1 MTPKTICFAAVLVL
15 SAAAA
20 SAIDF
25 GAHLGYYDNDVKKG
39 YLGVNLMVPLGM
51 VVIAPNV
58 DYWKEHGAGYW
69 LGGADVDLR
78 FTRPGPSFWVGA
90 GPTYGYI
97 TGYNHISSGG
107 YSTGI
112 VGLQYTPP
120 PTTPGTPGTNPSVP
134 PGSASIGGPFDGK
147 SRAWGW
153 DINGGV
159 TFSGTFR
166 PYVTARYNKVK
177 NLKAGGVAVGI
188 RFGH

>member
-1 MTPKTICFAAVLVL
+1 MTAKTICFAAILTL

-20 SAIDF
+20 SAIDL
-25 GAHLGYYDNDVKKG
+25 GAHVGYYDNDVKKG

-51 VVIAPNV
+51 VAIAPNV
-58 DYWKEHGAGYW
+58 DYWKQHGAGYW

-78 FTRPGPSFWVGA
+78 FSRPGPSFWVGA

-97 TGYNHISSGG
+97 TGYKSASYTGP

-120 PTTPGTPGTNPSVP
+120 PTTPGTPGT
-134 PGSASIGGPFDGK
+134 GSTSINGPFDGK
-147 SRAWGW
+147 SREWGW
-153 DINGGV
+153 DVNGGIS
-159 TFSGTFR
+159 FSGTLR